1 MTSIEVPDTERIAM
15 QAKSPIAAPQ
25 RARLMIAALAL
36 SAAGVYT
43 AVAQAQ
49 PADGPRAGPARHHMH
64 AGAMGGPFSGR
75 MLERALDSVNA
86 SPEQRSRIQ
95 EIMKSAAADVRQ
107 QHEASRGLRE
117 QAMELFAQPTVDAR
131 AVEALRQQMLQ
142 QHDQSSRRWTQAML
156 DASAVL
162 TPDQRKQLAER
173 MKQRRE
179 LMQRHMQERRALEPK

>member
-1 MTSIEVPDTERIAM
+1 M
-15 QAKSPIAAPQ
+15 QAKSPFAAPQ

-107 QHEASRGLRE
+107 QH
-117 QAMELFAQPTVDAR
+117 
-131 AVEALRQQMLQ
+131 
-142 QHDQSSRRWTQAML
+142 DQSSRRWTQAML